1 MSVFRAILVFSSLR
15 DDDSYSSVQV
25 WNASNHSPRAC
36 PRDRTRASG
45 TVVAMVGV
53 VRKVLRSWAA
63 GRSSW
68 TWVWV
73 AWLKW

>member
-1 MSVFRAILVFSSLR
+1 MSVFPAILVFSSLR
-15 DDDSYSSVQV
+15 EGSCSFVQV
-25 WNASNHSPRAC
+25 WNASNHSPKAR
-36 PRDRTRASG
+36 PIDLTRVSG